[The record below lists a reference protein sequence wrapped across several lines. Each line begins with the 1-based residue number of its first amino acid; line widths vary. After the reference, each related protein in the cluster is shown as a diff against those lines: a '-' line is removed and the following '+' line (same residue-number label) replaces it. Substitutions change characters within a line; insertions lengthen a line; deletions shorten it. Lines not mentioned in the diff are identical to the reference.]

1 MNYETLSDAQ
11 LAAELLGAT
20 TERRARTAVP
30 CAEPGTPEVAKL
42 PPSPLLRHRLDAAR
56 ELLQREL
63 KARMAGTPVM
73 NSPELLREW
82 LRLRCCGLERE
93 VFLGLFLDC
102 QYRLI
107 ECETLFLGT
116 LTQTSVYPR
125 EVVKSAL
132 AHNASAL
139 AVAHNHPSG
148 DTNPSR
154 ADEFLTQTLKSALA
168 QVDVRLIDH
177 FVVGG
182 NQVVSMA
189 ERGLV

>member
-1 MNYETLSDAQ
+1 MNYENLSDAQ
-11 LAAELLGAT
+11 LTAELLGTANGT
-20 TERRARTAVP
+20 RTRTAVR
-30 CAEPGTPEVAKL
+30 CAEPPASDVANP

-56 ELLQREL
+56 ELLKREL
-63 KARMAGTPVM
+63 KARMTGTPVM
-73 NSPELLREW
+73 NSPELLRDW
-82 LRLRCCGLERE
+82 LRLRCDGLERE
-93 VFLGLFLDC
+93 VFLGLFLDY

-116 LTQTSVYPR
+116 LGQTSVYPR
-125 EVVKSAL
+125 EVVKAAL
-132 AHNASAL
+132 AHNAAAL

-168 QVDVRLIDH
+168 LVDVRLIDH

-182 NQVVSMA
+182 DKVVSMA

>member
-11 LAAELLGAT
+11 LAAELLGTAT
-20 TERRARTAVP
+20 GKRAKPAVR
-30 CAEPGTPEVAKL
+30 CGEPRANEVATL

-56 ELLQREL
+56 ELLKREL
-63 KARMAGTPVM
+63 KTRMAGTPVM
-73 NSPELLREW
+73 NSPELLRDW
-82 LRLRCCGLERE
+82 LRLRCDGLERE
-93 VFLGLFLDC
+93 VFLGLFLDY

-116 LTQTSVYPR
+116 LGQTSVYPR
-125 EVVKSAL
+125 EVVKAAL
-132 AHNASAL
+132 AHNAAAL

-148 DTNPSR
+148 STNPSR

-168 QVDVRLIDH
+168 LVDIRLIDH

-182 NQVVSMA
+182 DQVVSMA
-189 ERGLV
+189 ERGLL

>member
-1 MNYETLSDAQ
+1 MKYETLSDAQ
-11 LAAELLGAT
+11 LAAELLGTANGKRT
-20 TERRARTAVP
+20 RTAVR
-30 CAEPGTPEVAKL
+30 CAEPRAGDVANP

-56 ELLQREL
+56 ELLKREL
-63 KARMAGTPVM
+63 KARMTGTPVM
-73 NSPELLREW
+73 NSPELLRDW
-82 LRLRCCGLERE
+82 LRLRCDGLERE
-93 VFLGLFLDC
+93 VFLGLFLDY

-116 LTQTSVYPR
+116 LGQTSVYPR
-125 EVVKSAL
+125 EVVKAAL
-132 AHNASAL
+132 AHNAAAL
-139 AVAHNHPSG
+139 ALAHNHPSG

-168 QVDVRLIDH
+168 LVDVRLIDH

-182 NQVVSMA
+182 DQVVSMA

>member
-1 MNYETLSDAQ
+1 MNYETLSDDQ
-11 LAAELLGAT
+11 LAAELLGTAT
-20 TERRARTAVP
+20 GKHTRTAVR
-30 CAEPGTPEVAKL
+30 CGEPRANEVANL
-42 PPSPLLRHRLDAAR
+42 PPNPLLRHRLDAAR
-56 ELLQREL
+56 ELLKREL
-63 KARMAGTPVM
+63 KVRMAGTPVM

-82 LRLRCCGLERE
+82 LRMRCSGLERE
-93 VFLGLFLDC
+93 VFLGLFLDH

-116 LTQTSVYPR
+116 LAQTSVYPR
-125 EVVKSAL
+125 EVVKAAL
-132 AHNASAL
+132 AHNAAAL

-154 ADEFLTQTLKSALA
+154 ADEFLTLTLKSALA

-182 NQVVSMA
+182 DQVVSMA

>member
-11 LAAELLGAT
+11 LAAELLGTAT
-20 TERRARTAVP
+20 GKRTRTAVR
-30 CAEPGTPEVAKL
+30 CAEPRASDVANS

-56 ELLQREL
+56 ELLKREL
-63 KARMAGTPVM
+63 KARMTGTPVM
-73 NSPELLREW
+73 NSPELLRDW
-82 LRLRCCGLERE
+82 LRLRCDGLERE
-93 VFLGLFLDC
+93 VFLGLFLDY

-116 LTQTSVYPR
+116 LGQTSVYPR
-125 EVVKSAL
+125 EVVKAAL
-132 AHNASAL
+132 AHNAAAL

-168 QVDVRLIDH
+168 LVDVRLIDH

-182 NQVVSMA
+182 DQVISMA